1 MKIALRRWQMKRFNP
16 SERGQW
22 AENLACTYLSA
33 QGLRL
38 VTRNYRCRSG
48 EIDLIMQHVTHLV
61 FVEVRYRADQR
72 YGGGLESIDYRKQQ
86 RLLLTAAHY
95 LQSHLEAQQ
104 YHCRFDAVIISGQYP
119 TAQLQWLVDAFQ
131 A

>member
-1 MKIALRRWQMKRFNP
+1 MKRTKP
-16 SERGQW
+16 SERGKW
-22 AENLACTYLSA
+22 AEDLAYTYLSE

-38 VTRNYRCRSG
+38 VTRNYRCQLG

-61 FVEVRYRADQR
+61 FVEVRYRASQR

-86 RLLLTAAHY
+86 RLLLTATHY
-95 LQSHLEAQQ
+95 LQTHSEAQQ
-104 YHCRFDAVIISGQYP
+104 YICRFDAVIISGQYP
-119 TAQLQWLVDAFQ
+119 TAPLQWLIDAFQ